1 MATSVH
7 FRHNVKSEQSLYE
20 NLVVESLKF
29 YGQDVYYL
37 PREVVSR
44 DMVFNDEILSEFKY
58 AFKVEVYVENV
69 EGYDGEG
76 DLFQKF
82 GVEIRDA
89 ATVVM
94 ARRRWNSEIRQYQE
108 TKEDKYYRP
117 REGDLIHIPLSGST
131 FEIMKVEDENPFYQ
145 LGQLPVFRMRLEL
158 FEYSGERFGTG
169 TYQGIDDIEEFA
181 AYQWQLLMDSASS
194 GFTRGERITQ
204 DFDDYVVTG
213 EVVGWSDS
221 DRYLYLANVGNTS
234 GEYKTFT
241 TTRQLFNADSVGGG
255 YTSIATPTLVRELQ
269 QIQSG
274 AAGGDINPTG
284 SQDGWT
290 SNVTDFDVSVLEFV
304 DFSEDNPFGDFS

>member
-7 FRHNVKSEQSLYE
+7 FRHNVRSEQSLYE
-20 NLVVESLKF
+20 NLIVESLKF

-37 PREVVSR
+37 PREVVTR
-44 DMVFNDEILSEFKY
+44 DMVFNDDILSEFRW

-89 ATVVM
+89 ATLVM
-94 ARRRWNSEIRQYQE
+94 ARRRFNSEIRQYQE
-108 TKEDKYYRP
+108 TKENVFYRP

-145 LGQLPVFRMRLEL
+145 LGQLPVFRMRVEL

-181 AYQWQLLMDSASS
+181 AYQWQLTMDSASN
-194 GFTRGERITQ
+194 GFTRGERVTQ
-204 DFDDYVVTG
+204 AFDDYVVTG
-213 EVVGWSDS
+213 EVVHWSDS
-221 DRYLYLANVGNTS
+221 DNVMRLANVGNTS

-241 TTRQLFNADSVGGG
+241 TTRQIYNGDSVGAR
-255 YTSIATPTLVRELQ
+255 TSIVTPTVVMELQ

-284 SQDGWT
+284 ASSAWS

>member
-7 FRHNVKSEQSLYE
+7 FRHNVKSEQALYE
-20 NLVVESLKF
+20 NLIVESLKF
-29 YGQDVYYL
+29 FGQDVYYL

-108 TKEDKYYRP
+108 TKEEKYYRP

-181 AYQWQLLMDSASS
+181 AYQWQLTMDSASN
-194 GFTRGERITQ
+194 GFTRGERVTQ
-204 DFDDYVVTG
+204 AFDDYVVTG
-213 EVVGWSDS
+213 EVVHWSDS
-221 DRYLYLANVGNTS
+221 DNIMRLANIGNTS
-234 GEYKTFT
+234 GEYKSFT
-241 TTRQLFNADSVGGG
+241 TTRQVFSGDSVGVAS
-255 YTSIATPTLVRELQ
+255 SIATPVAVAELQ

-274 AAGGDINPTG
+274 APGGDINPIGAGNT
-284 SQDGWT
+284 WT